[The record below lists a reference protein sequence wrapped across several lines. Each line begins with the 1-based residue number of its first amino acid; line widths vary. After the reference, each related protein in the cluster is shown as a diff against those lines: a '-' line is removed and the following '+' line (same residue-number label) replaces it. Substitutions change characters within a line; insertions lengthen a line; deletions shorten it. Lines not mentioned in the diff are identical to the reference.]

1 MIVNDVCVCSHTRE
15 HHTKYRLINGSFR
28 GYCITCF
35 AIKSQNPTDHLHEYK
50 PDNLIFLE
58 EIAYQKG
65 FEQYSIAKK
74 SRARKYYNR

>member
-1 MIVNDVCVCSHTRE
+1 MICKCGHSKEVHRE
-15 HHTKYRLINGSFR
+15 NEVGWFDRCLECIQINPLNR
-28 GYCITCF
+28 TY
-35 AIKSQNPTDHLHEYK
+35 NLHVYK